1 MSARYLSFTVLTLA
15 KKLKIIDSARLVK
28 IIKLKSRNLRIIRRV
43 HLNTNKLKQMVNIVR
58 LKKLK
63 NPLSLICKN

>member
-15 KKLKIIDSARLVK
+15 KKLKNIDSARLVK

-43 HLNTNKLKQMVNIVR
+43 HLNTDKLKQMVNIVR

>member
-1 MSARYLSFTVLTLA
+1 MSARYLSFNVLTLA